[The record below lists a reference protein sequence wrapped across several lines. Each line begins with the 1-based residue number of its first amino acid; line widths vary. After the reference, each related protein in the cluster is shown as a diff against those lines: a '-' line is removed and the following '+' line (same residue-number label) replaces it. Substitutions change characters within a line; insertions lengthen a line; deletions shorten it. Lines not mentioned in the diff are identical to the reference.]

1 MAFCPIC
8 KNEYRAGVLI
18 CPDCN
23 CDLVDQL
30 TNDEKPVLYIR
41 SEHIMNRFVE
51 YLSYSGI
58 HVRVAQ
64 EPEDDRYAICCDPSD
79 NERVKRAFSVF
90 VAVET
95 GNAMASRS
103 NKPLEEATEITESDE
118 IPEDWEEAIDT
129 EAEDSIR
136 EFLDEEAVAELTTPS
151 FLHNMSESTQYV
163 SAADKQRET
172 KESAVILIVL
182 GVVLLGGVYGMWKAG
197 YLSPFSLV
205 SLSVIAVVM
214 LLYGFYSIA
223 KSKKYGELALTEEN
237 TIKEIKDYLAEHLA
251 KDDIIALTADSEFE
265 GPELDLQRQQV
276 LTDRLKEAFSDC
288 DESLLLHLSDEWYTE
303 QFGEE

>member
-8 KNEYRAGVLI
+8 KNEYRAGVSF

-23 CDLVDQL
+23 CELVDRL
-30 TNDEKPVLYIR
+30 ANEETPILYIR

-58 HVRVAQ
+58 QTTVEH
-64 EPEDDRYAICCDPSD
+64 EPENDRYAMYCSPSD
-79 NERVKRAFSVF
+79 NDRVKRAFSVF

-103 NKPLEEATEITESDE
+103 NKSLEEETQISENDE
-118 IPEDWEEAIDT
+118 IPEDWEESLDS
-129 EAEDSIR
+129 EADESIR
-136 EFLDEEAVAELTTPS
+136 EFLEEDAVAELTTPA
-151 FLHNMSESTQYV
+151 FLHSMKESTEYV
-163 SAADKQRET
+163 SAVDKQREN
-172 KESAVILIVL
+172 KESGMILIIL
-182 GVVLLGGVYGMWKAG
+182 GIVLLAGIYGLRAAS

-205 SLSVIAVVM
+205 ALSVIATLM
-214 LLYGFYSIA
+214 FFYGIYSFL
-223 KSKKYGELALTEEN
+223 KSKKYSELAVAEER
-237 TIKEIKDYLAEHLA
+237 TIKEIREFLEGN
-251 KDDIIALTADSEFE
+251 LTRADLETLTSDSEFE

-276 LTDRLKEAFSDC
+276 LIDRLKEAFPDC
-288 DESLLLHLSDEWYTE
+288 EEPLLLHLSDEWYSE